1 MGLSVDPLVQEYLSK
16 IVFALELV
24 GRDRPAAEVVRA
36 KELVTLRLE
45 PWEVEA
51 CQALLRRRTAAGTLA
66 DERARLLVQ
75 AAALR
80 VRMDEEAGEID
91 RLHKQG
97 SEHLA
102 DLLERASQSLQR
114 AAELER
120 RFDWFIDDALY
131 RGDTEHMEQLHRSRF
146 RLLHA
151 YSGLWLIH
159 NERGGISPF

>member
-1 MGLSVDPLVQEYLSK
+1 VDPLVQEYLSK
-16 IVFALELV
+16 IIFAIELV
-24 GRDRPAAEVVRA
+24 GRDRPAAEIVHA
-36 KELVTLRLE
+36 KELATLRLE

-51 CQALLRRRTAAGTLA
+51 CQALLHRRTAAGTLA

-80 VRMDEEAGEID
+80 TRMDEEAREID
-91 RLHKQG
+91 RLQKQG

-102 DLLERASQSLQR
+102 DLLEHASQSLQR

-120 RFDWFIDDALY
+120 RFDWFIENALY
-131 RGDTEHMEQLHRSRF
+131 RGEMEHMEQLHRCRF

-151 YSGLWLIH
+151 HSGLWLTH
-159 NERGGISPF
+159 NERGGVSPF